1 MTTPGSLRSATPD
14 PSESSQRPAGVR
26 RAHAINPLN
35 ISFQTSALSLLANP
49 IRLEQWHDHIVDTQ
63 ASIQNQRL

>member
-1 MTTPGSLRSATPD
+1 MP
-14 PSESSQRPAGVR
+14 
-26 RAHAINPLN
+26 INPLN
-35 ISFQTSALSLLANP
+35 IWFQTSALSLLANP